1 MLQFRYMKKFTC
13 QFFGVFPIM
22 KDYVRSKMSGFHL
35 SISDKELLSPDD
47 AKPDTEVLGVFVGS
61 KVDEHVFDHLPRL
74 KLIVTMSTGFDHID
88 LVEAKKRSIPVCN
101 VPTYGENTVAEH
113 AMSLILALS
122 RKLFP
127 SVKRVKEGS
136 FNYEGLRGFD
146 LKGKTLGVV
155 GTGHIGAHVI
165 RMAKSFEMD
174 IVAFDAFPNPE
185 LAKKLGFTY
194 LPLEELL
201 AASDVITLHLPL
213 FKETEHII
221 NKTNI
226 KKVKKGAYIVNT
238 ARGGLIE
245 SEALVWGLEN
255 GQIAGAGLDVLEEE
269 DSLSHPEHLVQRDY
283 SSAQIKTALMS
294 NILIDHP
301 NVIITPHNAFNSM
314 EALQR
319 IMDTTIENVKAF
331 AAGKTQNDVTAPKP
345 QPKAGPPLAEK
356 KK

>member
-1 MLQFRYMKKFTC
+1 MKKLQC
-13 QFFGVFPIM
+13 QFFGVFPVM
-22 KDYVRSKMSGFHL
+22 KDYVRGKMSGFHL

-47 AKPDTEVLGVFVGS
+47 VKPDTEVLGVFVGS
-61 KVDEHVFDHLPRL
+61 KVDKTVFAKLPRL
-74 KLIVTMSTGFDHID
+74 KLVVTMSTGFDHID
-88 LVEAKKRSIPVCN
+88 LESAKKRKIPVCN

-165 RMAKSFEMD
+165 RMAKGFDMN
-174 IVAFDAFPNPE
+174 ITAFDAFPN
-185 LAKKLGFTY
+185 KKLEKELGFTY
-194 LPLEELL
+194 APLEKLL
-201 AASDVITLHLPL
+201 ASSDVITLHLPL
-213 FKETEHII
+213 FKETMHLI
-221 NKTNI
+221 NKKNI

-245 SEALVWGLEN
+245 SEALVWAIEN

-283 SSAQIKTALMS
+283 SSEQIKTALMS

-314 EALQR
+314 EALER

-331 AAGKTQNDVTAPKP
+331 AAGKLQNDITKPKS
-345 QPKAGPPLAEK
+345 K